1 VIKRLLLALAAA
13 VLTLGW
19 VWTAPSAQATTFT
32 ACEGVWVVVDYG
44 TLGGGVDTKC
54 ATSFS
59 TGTNALRNAGFSPI
73 LEAGMVTQI
82 SAKPAKPVIDKA
94 YWSYW
99 QATRKTDGSYSGWSY
114 SNSGSNA
121 YHPTKGN
128 AEGWHYVSL
137 SEAASGPGSKPPN
150 NPAVKAV
157 ATPSAT
163 KASASS
169 KASASASAS
178 SKPSASASTSATPT
192 PTPAAADTQSSTP
205 QPTVVSSPD
214 PSAPTGGSSP
224 LPLIITSTVVVG
236 GGAGAGAWW
245 LWRGRRR

>member
-1 VIKRLLLALAAA
+1 MIKRLLLALAAS

-44 TLGGGVDTKC
+44 ALGGGVATNC

-59 TGTNALRNAGFSPI
+59 TGTNALRSAGFSPT
-73 LEAGMVTQI
+73 LESGMITQI
-82 SAKPAKPVIDKA
+82 SAKPGKTEINKA

-99 QATRKTDGSYSGWSY
+99 QATRKSDGSYSGWSY
-114 SNSGSNA
+114 SNAGSNA
-121 YHPTKGN
+121 SHPTKGN
-128 AEGWHYVSL
+128 AEGWHYVNL
-137 SEAASGPGSKPPN
+137 SDSASGPGSKPPN
-150 NPAVKAV
+150 NPAVKAT
-157 ATPSAT
+157 ASPSAT
-163 KASASS
+163 KASA

-178 SKPSASASTSATPT
+178 AKASASASAS
-192 PTPAAADTQSSTP
+192 AAASVTQTP
-205 QPTVVSSPD
+205 VASVAPTAQQTGAGNPD
-214 PSAPTGGSSP
+214 PSAPTDSGSP
-224 LPLIITSTVVVG
+224 LPLIITSTVVVA